1 MCELHSS
8 EERRG
13 SSFHRRFPRIP
24 SSGAMC
30 HTESTGGRPVQT
42 GRAEAALLTSP
53 AGLHFQQNDALYT
66 EPKRKNADTNP
77 THLLVS
83 LININF

>member
-1 MCELHSS
+1 M
-8 EERRG
+8 
-13 SSFHRRFPRIP
+13 
-24 SSGAMC
+24 
-30 HTESTGGRPVQT
+30 QT